1 MVLVAVFVIDVAA
14 DVIVLKVVVVMMVVK
29 NKVEYVLSTFDCI
42 IDYTST
48 KRMLKW
54 MNIVT
59 TCNSDREVA
68 RFSQPKA
75 DISP

>member
-14 DVIVLKVVVVMMVVK
+14 DVIVLKVVVVMMVVT

-48 KRMLKW
+48 K
-54 MNIVT
+54 
-59 TCNSDREVA
+59 
-68 RFSQPKA
+68 
-75 DISP
+75 